1 MELNVVSFAEGT
13 QAGSMPV
20 EDSVFG
26 VEFNEPL
33 VHQAVTAYLAG
44 ARSGSKR
51 NKSRAQVAGGGA
63 KPWRQKGLGRARVGS
78 SRNPIWRGGGVTFA
92 AAPRSFKQKV
102 NRKMYRGALRSMLS
116 ELIRT
121 ERLLAVDAIEVDAPK
136 TKLLV
141 TALQRNNL
149 DSALLVSDQPD
160 DKLFLAARNLPHI
173 DVCAVEEM
181 NPVELTR
188 FANVVMTRA
197 ALEILQ
203 RRLA

>member
-1 MELNVVSFAEGT
+1 MDLNVVSFAEGS

-20 EDSVFG
+20 ADSVFG
-26 VEFNEPL
+26 VDFNEPL
-33 VHQAVTAYLAG
+33 VHQVVTAYLAG
-44 ARSGSKR
+44 ARSGSKQH
-51 NKSRAQVAGGGA
+51 KSRAQVAGGGA

-92 AAPRSFKQKV
+92 AVPRNFTQKV
-102 NRKMYRGALRSMLS
+102 NRKMYRGALRSILS

-121 ERLLAVDAIEVDAPK
+121 ERLLVVESIEVEAPK

-141 TALQRNNL
+141 AALQRLNL
-149 DSALLVSDQPD
+149 DNALLVSDKPD

-181 NPVELTR
+181 NPVELIR
-188 FANVVMTRA
+188 FTSVVMTRA
-197 ALEILQ
+197 ALEHLQ
-203 RRLA
+203 ERLA